1 MEKLAPLTTA
11 ILAAALAGCVATPRS
26 YDSEQSRA
34 LNLARA
40 GDIHD
45 RDLRD
50 SEDGTRSYSKGILGP
65 LLGIASLATS
75 FDAPLRHL
83 SGTQTL
89 VFNAT
94 DIMMTPDKPS
104 ARPSLMGWMPASM
117 ATSEAQAREQ
127 YVELVDQAIQQASK
141 DMTLNAIKLNNV
153 KTPYIDGH
161 PLMLWS
167 IESAEYGCDVGQ
179 CVVAYNIKTPVY
191 WKTPDYIEGGE
202 PESYNIAA
210 NHPKKYSRFI
220 FRQNNEQLSFPMD
233 KFYRAVSDALP
244 PWMVMYFPPNT
255 VAQNGELLPYPVM
268 YEQGQQLMFKEPNH
282 E

>member
-1 MEKLAPLTTA
+1 MKKLKSLTMVM
-11 ILAAALAGCVATPRS
+11 LAVASVGCVVSPRD

-40 GDIHD
+40 GDIYD
-45 RDLRD
+45 MDLRD
-50 SEDGTRSYSKGILGP
+50 SKDGTSSYSKGIFGS
-65 LLGIASLATS
+65 LLKIASLATS

-89 VFNAT
+89 MFNAT

-127 YVELVDQAIQQASK
+127 YVELVDQAILQAAK
-141 DMTLNAIKLNNV
+141 DMALNATKLNNV
-153 KTPYIDGH
+153 KTPAIDGH

-167 IESAEYGCDVGQ
+167 IESAEHGCDVDQ
-179 CVVAYNIKTPVY
+179 CMIAYNIKNPYY
-191 WKTPDYIEGGE
+191 WKTPSYIEGGE

-220 FRQNNEQLSFPMD
+220 FRQSGEQLSFPMD
-233 KFYRAVSDALP
+233 KFYRTVSGSLP
-244 PWMVMYFPPNT
+244 SWMVMYFPPNT